1 MRLRYFLGMV
11 ATLSLTACSVDVD
24 VYPTSKLTVKTPTKT
39 PTNDSVKF
47 EKVILVDSKVING
60 DTVWNVINVTPGKT
74 IELINGTYELLYVV
88 SSYDN
93 FFTITGYNY
102 GDLDYSKARVVYNGN
117 QQTMTSLGHIF
128 YDRKTVTVPGAGSV
142 SVSPHAL
149 TQEYTIQWTVTAE
162 REAAFKEKP
171 TGGVMGNLPSSF
183 SLKTG
188 KPAESG
194 SLKVNFSFTPE
205 TLSSGSVKRTAKV
218 ILPIMDK
225 LPEKFYLRTSN
236 SSKDCDFT
244 IDNDTIT
251 IK

>member
-24 VYPTSKLTVKTPTKT
+24 VYPTSKLNVLVASSAG
-39 PTNDSVKF
+39 NG
-47 EKVILVDSKVING
+47 KVMLVNSDQ
-60 DTVWNVINVTPGKT
+60 TVINVTPSEP
-74 IELINGTYELLYVV
+74 IELINGTYELLYVA
-88 SSYDN
+88 SEKDICS
-93 FFTITGYNY
+93 ITGYDY
-102 GDLDYSKARVVYNGN
+102 GSLDYAKARIAYKSNVLNA
-117 QQTMTSLGHIF
+117 SDLGRVE
-128 YDRKTVTVPGAGSV
+128 YDHQTVTVPGAGSV

-194 SLKVNFSFTPE
+194 SLKVNFSFTSE